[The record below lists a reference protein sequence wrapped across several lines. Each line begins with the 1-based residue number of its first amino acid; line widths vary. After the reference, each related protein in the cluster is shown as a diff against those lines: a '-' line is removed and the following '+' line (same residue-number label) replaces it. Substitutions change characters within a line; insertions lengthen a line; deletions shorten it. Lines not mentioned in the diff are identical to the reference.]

1 MYYITEPMTTRCK
14 CKVLK
19 IMAFITVAKQATAI
33 SLIISDVFVTP
44 DSH

>member
-1 MYYITEPMTTRCK
+1 MTTILVGCK

-19 IMAFITVAKQATAI
+19 IMAFITVAKQATPV

-44 DSH
+44 DGH